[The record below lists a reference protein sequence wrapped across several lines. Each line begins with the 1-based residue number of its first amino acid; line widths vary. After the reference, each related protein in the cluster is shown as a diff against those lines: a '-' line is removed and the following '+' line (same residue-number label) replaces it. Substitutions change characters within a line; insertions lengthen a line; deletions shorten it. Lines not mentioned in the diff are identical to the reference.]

1 MRQFFLALGV
11 LALIYF
17 LLVASSIGPA
27 PGFLYFWLIL
37 ALSCFAASL
46 LLRWLR
52 RHQRRLPYW
61 LRACVITVGVVGL
74 GLFGWIQYRIL
85 SQFTAEVPQNLPVI
99 LVLGAQVYPDR
110 TPSPILA
117 DRLERALSYLEEA
130 PDAVAVTSGGRGSD
144 EPCPEGEA
152 MADWLESRGI
162 PPSRLSAETASR
174 NTSENIRLSE
184 PLLRAAAGSEPFRC
198 GIVTSNYHGL
208 RALALAAAAG
218 WDEVHLIPA
227 PSDPLLLPHNLVRE
241 SFALLKDLVVGNLS
255 SLPSQAK
262 AIPAERRGML
272 E

>member
-17 LLVASSIGPA
+17 ALVALSIGLA

-61 LRACVITVGVVGL
+61 LRASIITVTIAML
-74 GLFGWIQYRIL
+74 GLFGWVQYRII
-85 SQFTAEVPQNLPVI
+85 SQFTAEVPQDLPAI
-99 LVLGAQVYPDR
+99 LVLGAQVYQDR

-117 DRLERALSYLEEA
+117 DRLERARVYLEEV
-130 PDAVAVTSGGRGSD
+130 PTAVAVTSGGRGPD

-152 MADWLESRGI
+152 MADWLESRGVSA
-162 PPSRLSAETASR
+162 SRLSTETASH
-174 NTSENIRLSE
+174 NTAENIRFSE
-184 PLLRAAAGSEPFRC
+184 PLLRAASGSESFRC

-208 RALALAAAAG
+208 RALALAMAAG
-218 WDEVHLIPA
+218 WDETYLIPA

-241 SFALLKDLVVGNLS
+241 AFALLKDLVVGNLT
-255 SLPSQAK
+255 SLPS
-262 AIPAERRGML
+262 
-272 E
+272 